1 MPLPDSGVREWR
13 DVTPAIFRDEI
24 MPAGQPAVLR
34 GAVAHW
40 PSVRAG
46 RESPQAMAKYLL
58 DFDAR
63 AATEIML
70 GDPAIGGRFFY
81 NDDLTGVNFQ
91 RRQQPLAQSL
101 AQLIA
106 NLDVPDPPALYVG
119 AVPTPALLPGLAL
132 ENTLDLVAP
141 SVVPRLWLSNR
152 VTVQAHYDLSFNV
165 ACVLAGRRRF
175 TLFPPEQFVNLYVGP
190 LEFTLAGQPISMVRI
205 EDPDHER
212 FPKFREAWRHAQYAE
227 LEPGDA
233 LFIPYMWWHHVES
246 LSTFNVLYNYWWD
259 DTPPWQ
265 GSAFEAMLHGL
276 LAVRPLPPERRELW
290 RQLFEHYVFRTAGDP
305 VSHLTERQQGIQG
318 PMTPKLAEVMRQHLA
333 GMLSRRR

>member
-1 MPLPDSGVREWR
+1 MPLPDSAVREWH
-13 DVTPAIFRDEI
+13 DVSPALFRDEI
-24 MPAGQPAVLR
+24 LPAGQPAVLR
-34 GAVAHW
+34 GSVAHW

-46 RESPQAMAKYLL
+46 RESPQAMANYLL
-58 DFDAR
+58 GFDAR

-70 GDPAIGGRFFY
+70 GDPSIGGRFFY
-81 NDDLTGVNFQ
+81 NDDLTGLNFQ

-101 AQLIA
+101 QQLLA
-106 NLDVPDPPALYVG
+106 NIDAASPPALYVG
-119 AVPTPALLPGLAL
+119 AVPTPSLLPGLAL
-132 ENTLDLVAP
+132 ENVLDLVAP

-152 VTVQAHYDLSFNV
+152 VTVQTHYDLSFNV

-190 LEFTLAGQPISMVRI
+190 LEFTLAGQPISMVRL
-205 EDPDHER
+205 EAPDFAR
-212 FPKFREAWRHAQYAE
+212 FPKFSEAWHHAQYAE

-246 LSTFNVLYNYWWD
+246 LSAFNVLYNYWWD

-265 GSAFEAMLHGL
+265 GSAFEALLHGL
-276 LAVRPLPPERRELW
+276 LAVRSLPPERRELW
-290 RQLFEHYVFRTAGDP
+290 RQLFDHYVFRTGGDP
-305 VSHLTERQQGIQG
+305 VAHLTERQQGIQG

-333 GMLSRRR
+333 GMLARRR